1 MGASLLFFA
10 LLLVRG
16 KGVPVCTAWGRFSSH
31 PGARRWNAHQTPS
44 RCSGGC
50 IRDSCYRWCWFFP
63 LSLEFQFN
71 SGWLAS
77 LPPPLPLLVLR
88 RRLGADTRPFPLL
101 PASLSL
107 KNVGGL
113 EDGGETELVL
123 ETTDGEMLL
132 ASGRLLAGLPP
143 QPAPASGVPGLLETE
158 QGSPWPKKMPSVRE
172 TRPAPPTSVR
182 NPLKGHSLTW
192 DNLGRSGKT
201 DPGSWHSSFP
211 SHSDLYINVSFFKKR
226 HSKVCL
232 ENFAVFPQ
240 LFLFLLKNCYTARLF
255 TSWDGCHK

>member
-1 MGASLLFFA
+1 MGASLLFFP
-10 LLLVRG
+10 LLLVGG
-16 KGVPVCTAWGRFSSH
+16 KGVPVCTAWGRFHSH

-44 RCSGGC
+44 RCPGGC

-71 SGWLAS
+71 SGGLAS

-88 RRLGADTRPFPLL
+88 QRLGADTRPFPLL

-113 EDGGETELVL
+113 EDGGETELVS

-132 ASGRLLAGLPP
+132 TSGRLLAGLPR
-143 QPAPASGVPGLLETE
+143 QPAPASGVPGLLETG
-158 QGSPWPKKMPSVRE
+158 QGSPSPKKMPTVRE

-182 NPLKGHSLTW
+182 NPWRDTHS
-192 DNLGRSGKT
+192 
-201 DPGSWHSSFP
+201 PGTISVA
-211 SHSDLYINVSFFKKR
+211 L
-226 HSKVCL
+226 
-232 ENFAVFPQ
+232 
-240 LFLFLLKNCYTARLF
+240 ARLTLAPGIVAFLATLTF
-255 TSWDGCHK
+255 T

>member
-1 MGASLLFFA
+1 MGASLLFFP
-10 LLLVRG
+10 LLLVGG
-16 KGVPVCTAWGRFSSH
+16 KGVPVCIAWSRFHSH

-44 RCSGGC
+44 RCPGGC

-71 SGWLAS
+71 SGGLAS

-88 RRLGADTRPFPLL
+88 QRLGADTRPFPLL

-113 EDGGETELVL
+113 EDGGETELVS

-132 ASGRLLAGLPP
+132 TSGRLLAGLPR
-143 QPAPASGVPGLLETE
+143 QPAPASGVPGLLGTG
-158 QGSPWPKKMPSVRE
+158 QGSPSPKKMPTVRGD
-172 TRPAPPTSVR
+172 TPCAPHLRPE
-182 NPLKGHSLTW
+182 PLKGHPLTW

-211 SHSDLYINVSFFKKR
+211 SHSDLLHKR
-226 HSKVCL
+226 
-232 ENFAVFPQ
+232 
-240 LFLFLLKNCYTARLF
+240 FLL
-255 TSWDGCHK
+255 